1 MTCRVSELRVSSSS
15 ALRAP
20 PDSSTCGRC
29 LWPEVVSTAAGSHGA
44 LGRWLARVCRAV
56 WTRREV
62 GLVRGS
68 AVTQAGTVRA
78 VDSPETMG
86 CSGGSKEW
94 LWEVDGDRGNN
105 R

>member
-1 MTCRVSELRVSSSS
+1 MARGSQHSCWEPWSS
-15 ALRAP
+15 
-20 PDSSTCGRC
+20 
-29 LWPEVVSTAAGSHGA
+29 WK
-44 LGRWLARVCRAV
+44 WLARVCRAV